1 MEPDEARKRHLI
13 AVLEGDI
20 SRSTGRRYQ
29 LALSALDERSLHELQ
44 RLLRDLEADKQ
55 SALRRAR
62 IFPWER

>member
-13 AVLEGDI
+13 AVLEGEI
-20 SRSTGRRYQ
+20 ARSTGRRNQ

-62 IFPWER
+62 IFPWES

>member
-13 AVLEGDI
+13 AVLEGEI
-20 SRSTGRRYQ
+20 ARSTGRRYQ
-29 LALSALDERSLHELQ
+29 LTLSALDERSLHELQ